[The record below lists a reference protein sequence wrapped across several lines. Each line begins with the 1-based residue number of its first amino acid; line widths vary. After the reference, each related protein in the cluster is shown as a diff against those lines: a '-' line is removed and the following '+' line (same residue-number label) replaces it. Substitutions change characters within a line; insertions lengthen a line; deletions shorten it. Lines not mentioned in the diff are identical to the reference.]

1 MSVDSRKRFSFSTD
15 KKKAMTDSTLL
26 SPPIESREVATV
38 KPSLSS
44 IRKLKF
50 QSKNSINNYCS
61 VDISPGHIPHPMEG
75 NQGSVKRSWLWK
87 WTNYIRG
94 YQKRW
99 FVLDSGTLSYYRSKE
114 EISHSC
120 RGTINLF
127 GAYIET
133 MNRSYFVVRNGT
145 SQVFHLRAS
154 SDTEKQEWITAL
166 NTAKNHVSLSHG
178 YECYTSLLNNRV
190 RRLSEYQMKS
200 LKKLLRF
207 DIKSQKVNLS

>member
-1 MSVDSRKRFSFSTD
+1 MIIYDNMSVKARKRHSISID
-15 KKKAMTDSTLL
+15 KKKVMTDSSLT
-26 SPPIESREVATV
+26 SPPFESRELVTF
-38 KPSLSS
+38 KPSVSS
-44 IRKLKF
+44 IKRIMKS
-50 QSKNSINNYCS
+50 QPKNSS
-61 VDISPGHIPHPMEG
+61 TDTSPGHIPPTDG
-75 NQGSVKRSWLWK
+75 NQGAVKKSWLWK

-99 FVLDSGTLSYYRSKE
+99 FVLDKDTLSYYRSKE

-120 RGTINLF
+120 RGTINLS

-166 NTAKNHVSLSHG
+166 NTTKNLVSSSHG
-178 YECYTSLLNNRV
+178 YWDPNVT
-190 RRLSEYQMKS
+190 
-200 LKKLLRF
+200 
-207 DIKSQKVNLS
+207 